1 MESEK
6 KRDETWLE
14 IFVSI
19 TYYLLPNYVIL
30 YLMAKRKKRRS
41 KSFKKITTLLSRL
54 LLIGLVLGG
63 YYVYKNPE
71 FIKGQVLG
79 EEVLTESE
87 FKSSEITLDSFVNQE
102 KVAEILGKTT
112 DLVEEGLETI
122 KVPKQFTG
130 TDEEIVLEDAF
141 NQFSQKIKDLPEQQV
156 DRIKVQFCKDVL
168 ESVDNAS
175 VVEKE

>member
-1 MESEK
+1 
-6 KRDETWLE
+6 
-14 IFVSI
+14 
-19 TYYLLPNYVIL
+19 
-30 YLMAKRKKRRS
+30 MAKRRKKRK

-71 FIKGQVLG
+71 FIKGLVLG
-79 EEVLTESE
+79 EEVSTGSESE
-87 FKSSEITLDSFVNQE
+87 PTETVLNSLINQE

-130 TDEEIVLEDAF
+130 TDEEIVIEDAF

-156 DRIKVQFCKDVL
+156 DRIKIQFCKDVL

>member
-1 MESEK
+1 
-6 KRDETWLE
+6 
-14 IFVSI
+14 
-19 TYYLLPNYVIL
+19 
-30 YLMAKRKKRRS
+30 MAKRKKRRT
-41 KSFKKITTLLSRL
+41 KKFKKITTLLSRL

-79 EEVLTESE
+79 EEASAESE
-87 FKSSEITLDSFVNQE
+87 SESTEITLDSFVSQE

-112 DLVEEGLETI
+112 GLVEEGLENI

-130 TDEEIVLEDAF
+130 TDEEIVIEDAF

-156 DRIKVQFCKDVL
+156 DRIKIQFCKDVL

-175 VVEKE
+175 VVVEE